1 MQAHNNAHTGN
12 RTPVTS
18 MEGLYDATTLCVR
31 LPSIYPHAQTIHIVV
46 RLKHTTAASY
56 YQNAETRDRAGD
68 LQIFGL
74 TLSQLS
80 YRGLANGAIGWR
92 YQVHRASTS

>member
-1 MQAHNNAHTGN
+1 M
-12 RTPVTS
+12 
-18 MEGLYDATTLCVR
+18 LIR
-31 LPSIYPHAQTIHIVV
+31 LNVQRLFRIVE
-46 RLKHTTAASY
+46 
-56 YQNAETRDRAGD
+56 NAEAWGRAGD

-92 YQVHRASTS
+92 CQVHRASTSE